1 LSGSKELERN
11 VLEIIEKAKQDF
23 LSETEKPLSE
33 RLEELAKMWSFV
45 AKIEISNSCENLS
58 ALQENVCFMVIQ
70 EAVTNSVRHGSA
82 DLIEV
87 HLSSDEPG
95 CFQLHVIDN
104 GTGPIGKGSKP
115 GAGLKVLSALTEDEY
130 SLGFNKNGGARLS
143 ATIYA

>member
-1 LSGSKELERN
+1 
-11 VLEIIEKAKQDF
+11 
-23 LSETEKPLSE
+23 
-33 RLEELAKMWSFV
+33 MWSFV

-95 CFQLHVIDN
+95 CFQLYVIDN

-130 SLGFNKNGGARLS
+130 SLGFNKNGGAMLS